1 MIRMLVFVAALLALM
16 LVPLTRS
23 ETGVRSGSK
32 KFTESVIL
40 GEMLSALSRSADEPA
55 SHLREMGGTRYVY
68 DALVDGQ
75 IDIYPEYTGTI
86 REEIFAGS
94 GLETLAEMRR
104 SLAQRGIGMSE
115 PLGFNNTYALAVLP
129 ETAER
134 LDLET
139 ISDLTRYPDLTF
151 GFGNEFM
158 DRGDGWPALRR
169 HYGLPQRNVLGMDHD
184 LAYRQIEGGAIDV
197 MDVYSTDAKIER
209 YDLVLLEDDKNFF
222 PRYDAVLLYRTDL
235 EEEHPGT
242 LAAMLQFVGTLDDQT
257 MTRLNA
263 LVEIDRQSEAAT
275 AAAFLDDRLS
285 VTVPV
290 EEETIARRLWRHT
303 LEHIDLVRKSLI
315 PAILAAI
322 PLGVLAAKRPRI
334 GHAILGGVGIIQTI
348 PSLALLVLLM
358 APVAYFGLSSVGTG
372 SVTAIAALFL
382 YSLLPIVRNT
392 YIGLV
397 SIPTEYRES
406 AEALGVSAWFRLRR
420 IELPLASPTILAGIK
435 TAAVIN
441 VGFATLGA
449 LISAGG
455 YGQPIITG
463 IRLNSTSLIMQGAI
477 PAAVLALLTQWLFD
491 LAERWIVPRGLRQ
504 ANR

>member
-1 MIRMLVFVAALLALM
+1 MIRTLFTVAVLFALL

-23 ETGVRSGSK
+23 ETGLRIGSK

-40 GEMLSALSRSADEPA
+40 GEMLAALCRSAREPA
-55 SHLREMGGTRYVY
+55 VHLREMGGTRYVY
-68 DALVDGQ
+68 DALVARQ

-86 REEIFAGS
+86 REEIFAGADLLS
-94 GLETLAEMRR
+94 LDAMRRALAE
-104 SLAQRGIGMSE
+104 RGLVMSE
-115 PLGFNNTYALAVLP
+115 PLGFNNTYALAVRP

-134 LDLET
+134 LQLKT
-139 ISDLTRYPDLTF
+139 ISDLTRHPELTL

-158 DRGDGWPALRR
+158 DRGDGWPALKR
-169 HYGLPQRNVLGMDHD
+169 HYGLPQRSVHGMDHD
-184 LAYRQIEGGAIDV
+184 LAYAQLDVGAIDV

-209 YDLVLLEDDKNFF
+209 YDLVLLEDDKTFF
-222 PRYDAVLLYRTDL
+222 PRYEAVLLYRAAL
-235 EEEHPGT
+235 EEDHPQALT
-242 LAAMLQFVGTLDDQT
+242 AMLQLAGTLHDQA

-263 LVEIDRQSEAAT
+263 QVEIDRQSESAT
-275 AAAFLDDRLS
+275 AAGFLGTSLS
-285 VTVPV
+285 IAVAVD
-290 EEETIARRLWRHT
+290 EETVAARIWRHT

-322 PLGVLAAKRPRI
+322 PLGILAAKRPRI
-334 GHAILGGVGIIQTI
+334 GQAILGGVGIIQTI

-358 APVAYFGLSSVGTG
+358 APVAWFGLSSVGTG
-372 SVTAIAALFL
+372 SATAITALFL

-392 YIGLV
+392 YTGLT
-397 SIPTEYRES
+397 SIPDEYRES

-491 LAERWIVPRGLRQ
+491 LAERWVVPKGLRQ
-504 ANR
+504 GNT